1 MGTLLQR
8 LDFGASHVYSPRGRQ
23 SGSRESQQR
32 VRELKRGD
40 AQTVSYLVGEI
51 RLMFTRGEFTDFF
64 GRETTLVPIPGSAP
78 LVAGGLWV
86 PMIIAQKLRKD
97 GLAREVAPIVV
108 RTRAVAKSAFVP
120 PESRPDVKTH
130 RDSFRAEIVKPSPTK
145 IVLLDD
151 VITQGCTMLAAAQ
164 LVARAYPDARV
175 RGFAVFRT
183 MSGVEINQTRDPCEG
198 AVEIRGERAVRR
210 P

>member
-1 MGTLLQR
+1 MR
-8 LDFGASHVYSPRGRQ
+8 RRSP
-23 SGSRESQQR
+23 
-32 VRELKRGD
+32 
-40 AQTVSYLVGEI
+40 YLVGEI
-51 RLMFTRGEFTDFF
+51 RLMSTRGEFTDFF

-86 PMIIAQKLRKD
+86 PMIIAQRLRKD

-164 LVARAYPDARV
+164 LVARAYPDAQV

-183 MSGVEINQTRDPCEG
+183 MSGIEINQTRDPCEG